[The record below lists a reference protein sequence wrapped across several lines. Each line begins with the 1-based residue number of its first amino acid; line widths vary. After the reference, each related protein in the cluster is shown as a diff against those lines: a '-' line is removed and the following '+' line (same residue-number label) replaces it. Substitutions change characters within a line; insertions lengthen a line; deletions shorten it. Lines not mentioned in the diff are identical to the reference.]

1 MILASRMGICQV
13 HYNFTPRD
21 FKPINKKSRCSRTLG
36 LYQGEKPGTAA
47 PSQTLESGRGC
58 VEHRAGHE
66 AGGPEAGTTDKLWD
80 LRDGLRSH
88 SPLLK
93 RGKWVRSSQISTH
106 LK

>member
-21 FKPINKKSRCSRTLG
+21 FKSINKKSRCSRTLG

-80 LRDGLRSH
+80 LRDGLGSH